1 VAEPFL
7 TPAKKAGRLLAY
19 ADDAI
24 AKLNLRTVWFTTP
37 EWAAA
42 HPDLVARFAAAMRE
56 TAIWANDKRNQAK
69 SAEILI
75 KYADIDPA
83 TVASMIRAAYGVQL
97 TSALV
102 QPQIDITARYNNFA
116 AFPARDLIYSRP

>member
-1 VAEPFL
+1 M
-7 TPAKKAGRLLAY
+7 LAY

-24 AKLNLRTVWFTTP
+24 AKLNLRTVWFATP

-42 HPDLVARFAAAMRE
+42 HPDLVNRFAAAMRE

-69 SAEILI
+69 SAEILV
-75 KYADIDPA
+75 KYADIDPS
-83 TVASMIRAAYGVQL
+83 TVASMIRAAYGVAL
-97 TSALV
+97 TTALV

-116 AFPARDLIYSRP
+116 SFPARELIYAARTP